1 MVKAYLKYEPASC
14 FGVIAS
20 PSAGVVALPSSSRAT
35 LVAAPAVD
43 AVAIWNM
50 RTGSL
55 VTKLASKDTRRA
67 GTVTAL
73 ALAADGVTLAVGYSD
88 GSLRIW
94 SVDAA
99 ALLARNLG
107 RQGDVEHA
115 DPEPMA
121 TFNGHR
127 SAIGSLCFMLSPQLP
142 GVMEGGSKTSRPDV
156 VKRRRADATEAYA
169 AAPTRLA
176 SGSNDGDIILW
187 DMSAELGL
195 FRVMA
200 HNDAVTSVKLLDRE
214 SGPLIISAS
223 KDGLVRLYDTLSQHC
238 IQTIVGHHAEVW
250 TMDVDPA
257 HQFLFT
263 GSVDAELRVFRLC
276 ADGGSRAE
284 HSRSNP
290 QHMDEGESSTQDG
303 LDADALLSEIGSVQR
318 TSAAGR
324 IVDMSVC
331 YIETQAYLA
340 ICAADKSAE
349 LFRIRSLNEAEQHR
363 KRRGQR
369 RADKAK
375 KAAAGDDPELGLTT
389 EVMDSIIAKDVL
401 LSLRAFKTP
410 AKARSIVFPHGSNAL
425 SSSLLGDRREI
436 PVIIQLHSNA
446 LELNTVRVSVKSK
459 KKRKKQQYRAGPGD
473 VAVAER
479 TFNTNSEF
487 VNQQDGDIGD
497 EDKDVG
503 AVERI
508 AAVEQHGHRG
518 DVRCIAL
525 STDDKLLLSASRK
538 SAKLWNVVTGECI
551 RSIPTSGYSLST
563 CFLGANSQFA
573 AVGSKHGSLEIV
585 DLGSGEVI
593 AAITEAH
600 SDAIWSVT
608 LDGELYESTT
618 LVTGGADKFVRFW
631 DLTNV
636 YSQLAKPRELNL
648 IRTLELPDEVL
659 CVRVAYQRQ
668 QPVIVVSLM
677 DSTVRAFDLVTLDP
691 YMTFYGHKMPV
702 LGLDISSDGLM
713 LATGSADKSIKLW
726 GMDFGDCRRSL
737 RAHAD
742 SVLCVAFQP
751 GTHYLFSGSRDGTL
765 KYWDCD
771 KFEYVASLEG
781 QRGEVWFISV
791 SSDGELVASASR
803 DRLMRIWRRT
813 DEQLFLEEEQ
823 DRRMDEMFESTLLDE
838 DTKEARKA
846 RSSAVGFMVDLTKGE
861 ALSAGKRSLETV
873 KAGERLLDAL
883 QLGEAEMLRA
893 REDPDDPPSP
903 MLLGMTADAFVLRAL
918 EQIKSAELEEALSL
932 LPLDQANVFLG
943 FCSRLLD
950 ASCFFRSRLV
960 VELLARASLF
970 ILRIHHNQIVAG
982 AVDRQLVSKLK
993 DSLHVSLD
1001 DLRSRFGFNSSAL
1014 SFWQAELAE
1023 RHDATFRD
1031 ASARAFNLHKAKENR
1046 VKRLKH

>member
-1 MVKAYLKYEPASC
+1 MVKAYLKFEPASC

-20 PSAGVVALPSSSRAT
+20 PAAGVVVLPSSSRAT
-35 LVAAPAVD
+35 LVASPAVD

-55 VTKLASKDTRRA
+55 VAKLSSKDTRRA

-73 ALAADGVTLAVGYSD
+73 ALATDGVTLAAGYAD

-94 SVDAA
+94 AVDAA
-99 ALLARNLG
+99 FLSRTPS
-107 RQGDVEHA
+107 RQGDVEIA

-127 SAIGSLCFMLSPQLP
+127 SAIGSLCFMLSPEFP
-142 GVMEGGSKTSRPDV
+142 GVIEDGSKTIRPSV
-156 VKRRRADATEAYA
+156 VKRRRADVTEPGA
-169 AAPTRLA
+169 AAPTKLV

-187 DMSAELGL
+187 DMAAELGL

-200 HNDAVTSVKLLDRE
+200 HNDAVTSVKLLDRR

-223 KDGLVRLYDTLSQHC
+223 KDGLVRLYDALSQHC

-250 TMDVDPA
+250 TMDLDPA
-257 HQFLFT
+257 HQFVFT
-263 GSVDAELRVFRLC
+263 GSVDADVRVFRLRADAAGSC
-276 ADGGSRAE
+276 AEQS
-284 HSRSNP
+284 HSNATKLV
-290 QHMDEGESSTQDG
+290 DEGESSTQDG
-303 LDADALLSEIGSVQR
+303 LDSDALLSEIGSVQR
-318 TSAAGR
+318 TMSAGR
-324 IVDMSVC
+324 IVDMSVR
-331 YIETQAYLA
+331 YVETQTYLA

-375 KAAAGDDPELGLTT
+375 KAAAGEDVELGTTT

-401 LSLRAFKTP
+401 LSLRSFKTP
-410 AKARSIVFPHGSNAL
+410 AKARSIVFPHGSC
-425 SSSLLGDRREI
+425 SQTSSLRDLRDI
-436 PVIIQLHSNA
+436 PVIIQLYSNA
-446 LELNTVRVSVKSK
+446 LELNTVRVTVKPK
-459 KKRKKQQYRAGPGD
+459 KKRKKQQYRVGPGD
-473 VAVAER
+473 AAVAER
-479 TFNTNSEF
+479 NLRTNSQL
-487 VNQQDGDIGD
+487 VTVQDDDFID
-497 EDKDVG
+497 ADKDVG
-503 AVERI
+503 VVERV

-563 CFLGANSQFA
+563 CFLGANSEFA

-600 SDAIWSVT
+600 NDAIWSMT
-608 LDGELYESTT
+608 LDGEIFESTT

-631 DLTNV
+631 DLTDV
-636 YSQLAKPRELNL
+636 ISQRSKSRELKL
-648 IRTLELPDEVL
+648 LRTLELPDEVL
-659 CVRVAYQRQ
+659 CVRVGYQRQ
-668 QPVIVVSLM
+668 QPVVVVSLM

-726 GMDFGDCRRSL
+726 GMDFGDCRRSI
-737 RAHAD
+737 RAHED

-751 GTHYLFSGSRDGTL
+751 DTHYLFSGSRDGTL

-771 KFEYVASLEG
+771 RFEYVASLEG
-781 QRGEVWFISV
+781 QRGEVWSISV
-791 SSDGELVASASR
+791 SCDGELVASASR

-813 DEQLFLEEEQ
+813 DEQMFLEEEQ

-846 RSSAVGFMVDLTKGE
+846 RSSTVGFMADVTKGE

-883 QLGEAEMLRA
+883 QLGEAEILRA

-903 MLLGMTADAFVLRAL
+903 MLLGMTADAFVQRAL
-918 EQIKSAELEEALSL
+918 EQIKSPELEEALSL
-932 LPLDQANVFLG
+932 LPLDQAIVFLG
-943 FCSRLLD
+943 YCSRLLD
-950 ASCFFRSRLV
+950 ASCFRSRLV
-960 VELLARASLF
+960 VELLARASFF
-970 ILRIHHNQIVAG
+970 IIRIHHNQIVAG

-993 DSLHVSLD
+993 DSLHASLD
-1001 DLRSRFGFNSSAL
+1001 DLRSRFGFNASAL

-1031 ASARAFNLHKAKENR
+1031 ASARAFNLHKAKEDR